1 MMNKTHERKHKGMW
15 KDISP
20 VWQAAFEEMWES
32 FCAGSTPI
40 GAVLCNESGEIV
52 LRDHNRNAETQTL
65 NKKIAHAEA
74 NLLKRLDT
82 LKYEPRSMTLYSTME
97 PCPMCMGTILM
108 SSIKKVR
115 YAAADKYCGMTHLL
129 KIDSYYTGKGVD
141 CAYEAGDL
149 EYVQLTVQSYFELR
163 CIEQGC
169 SDKVFVKF
177 AGHCPPAV
185 ELARTLYETKWL
197 DEMASKGTSMG
208 DVFDHI
214 LRKIEKSGIV

>member
-1 MMNKTHERKHKGMW
+1 MW
-15 KDISP
+15 IDISP

-32 FCAGSTPI
+32 FRAGSTPI
-40 GAVLCNESGEIV
+40 GAVLCNEAGEIV
-52 LRDHNRNAETQTL
+52 LRDHNRNGELQTV

-74 NLLKRLDT
+74 NLLRQLDT

-108 SSIKKVR
+108 SSIKNVR

-129 KIDSYYTGKGVD
+129 KVDPYYIDKRVGCVH
-141 CAYEAGDL
+141 EAGDL

-163 CIEQGC
+163 YIEKGN
-169 SDKVFVKF
+169 SDKVFTKF
-177 AGHCPPAV
+177 AEHCPPAV
-185 ELARTLYETKWL
+185 KLARKLYETKWL
-197 DEMASKGTSMG
+197 DDMARKGTLVG

-214 LRKIEKSGIV
+214 IREIQK